1 VRAGGTVVVWRRGVR
16 RDVRRRARARELM
29 ELESNRCLAPPHLLH
44 LHPAFLS
51 LFGRTHTHGWCVRSP
66 APAPPDRRDA
76 TRQPNTRPSIY
87 ACAHDLP
94 RPAGGQNCSC
104 SRGHRGVIIG
114 NLSRSPGV
122 VDLLPYD
129 GTYAHAR
136 CSARLSVSTMY
147 TCGLQQN
154 ERVHV
159 YEHGGIIVH
168 DYS

>member
-16 RDVRRRARARELM
+16 RDVRRRARARDLM

-44 LHPAFLS
+44 PHPAFLS
-51 LFGRTHTHGWCVRSP
+51 PFGRTHTHGWCVRSP

-104 SRGHRGVIIG
+104 SRGHRGVIIS

-122 VDLLPYD
+122 VFYRTTVPVRMHTL
-129 GTYAHAR
+129 G
-136 CSARLSVSTMY
+136 ARLGSP
-147 TCGLQQN
+147 CRRCI
-154 ERVHV
+154 RVV
-159 YEHGGIIVH
+159 CNRMYEHGGIIVH